1 MAVIMSAMN
10 DSVATISRAAAR
22 RMAEQGRPES
32 LVEVDAAFVTGPCA
46 RKDQYVDPISLGALI
61 VSVATLAWQIY
72 TDLDAVPLLS

>member
-1 MAVIMSAMN
+1 
-10 DSVATISRAAAR
+10 
-22 RMAEQGRPES
+22 MAEQGRPES

-72 TDLDAVPLLS
+72 TDLVQRCPFPAGATSACSLRVRASAAAEAA